1 MTRGALRALALLAGI
16 AGAPAW
22 AQDACPSLPPR
33 ADPPAEVVP
42 APVPG
47 PWWQPRVQEL
57 DRSLAATDLSRI
69 RLLFLGD
76 SITQGWYPLIFQQFY
91 GGRNALNMGV
101 GTDTTQ
107 GLLWRLNRSPL
118 GAALKPELVVL
129 LIGTNNA
136 HNPAAGDVALGV
148 AENIRLIRRR
158 SPGSRILLVGL
169 LPRGATAQDPFRAS
183 IARINALI
191 ARCADNQ
198 HIFYAEPGSMMV
210 DAVGN
215 LSDQVAFDRLHPT
228 MVGYAIL
235 SAALEPQIRALLGR

>member
-1 MTRGALRALALLAGI
+1 MSRAAFLALLAGLA
-16 AGAPAW
+16 AGPAL
-22 AQDACPSLPPR
+22 AQTACPGLPPR
-33 ADPPAEVVP
+33 ANLPPEALP

-57 DRSLAATDLSRI
+57 DRILANTDLSRV

-76 SITQGWYPLIFQQFY
+76 SITQAWFPLIFQQFY
-91 GGRNALNMGV
+91 GTRAALNLGV

-107 GLLWRLNRSPL
+107 GLLWRLNRLPL

-136 HNPAAGDVALGV
+136 HVPQAGDVALGV
-148 AENIRLIRRR
+148 AENIRLIRQR
-158 SPGSRILLVGL
+158 SPQSRILLVGL

-183 IARINALI
+183 ITAINALI
-191 ARCADNQ
+191 ARCADNKNV
-198 HIFYAEPGSMMV
+198 FYADPGPMLL
-210 DAVGN
+210 DGAGN
-215 LSDQVAFDRLHPT
+215 LSDQIAYDRLHPT

-235 SAALEPQIRALLGR
+235 STALESQIRALLNGK